1 MPEMRLNQPAAL
13 GKSGFIYSAC
23 LTFTK
28 IKKRIQKFMQAEGT
42 RYTYQNEVDKG
53 SFQREMAY
61 GR

>member
-1 MPEMRLNQPAAL
+1 MPKMRLKQPAAL

-28 IKKRIQKFMQAEGT
+28 IKKMIQKFMQAEGT
-42 RYTYQNEVDKG
+42 RYTYQNQVDKG

-61 GR
+61 GG